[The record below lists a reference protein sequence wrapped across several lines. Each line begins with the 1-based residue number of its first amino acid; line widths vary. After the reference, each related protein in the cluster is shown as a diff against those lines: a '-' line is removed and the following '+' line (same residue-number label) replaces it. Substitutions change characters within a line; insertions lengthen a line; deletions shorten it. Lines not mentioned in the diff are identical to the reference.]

1 MEQNSKK
8 QIIELIKKSEN
19 ILIAL
24 GPRANGDA
32 LGSSLAFYLFLKK
45 QGKSTDIISASSPLE
60 KFNFLPSY
68 DKISQNLKANREYI
82 ISVDIPQDKLDQLY
96 YKHKDEQLKIY
107 LKPKNIELS
116 QKNISFQPGNFKY
129 DLIIVLGMYDLE
141 MLGSLYEKTAELF
154 FETPIINIDNHPSNE
169 YFGKVNLVEITASAV
184 SQILGEFLFE
194 TQENL
199 IDEDITTCLLTG
211 IISET
216 KSFQAI
222 NTTPKAL
229 IIAAK
234 LISFG
239 AKQQEIIRYLYKTKS
254 LNYLKLW
261 GRSMARLRY
270 DSQSKII
277 WSLISQTDFQKTKTS
292 SDDLNLVVEELIKN
306 SPEANL
312 CLIFWESPGG
322 IQAQAQ
328 IIKNLNSEELQN
340 ILGGSLEN
348 NKINFKLGTTDI
360 TQAEKQTL
368 EKIKKWLEQK
378 KFLTDENK

>member
-8 QIIELIKKSEN
+8 QIFEFIKKSEN

-45 QGKSTDIISASSPLE
+45 LGKSVDIISANSPLE
-60 KFNFLPSY
+60 KFNFLPSC
-68 DKISQNLKANREYI
+68 DKINKNFKADREYI
-82 ISVDIPQDKLDQLY
+82 ISIDIPHGKLNQLY
-96 YKHKDEQLKIY
+96 YKHKGEQLKIY
-107 LKPKNIELS
+107 LKPKNIELNRE
-116 QKNISFQPGNFKY
+116 KISLQSGNFNY
-129 DLIIVLGMYDLE
+129 DLIVVCGIYDLE
-141 MLGSLYEKTAELF
+141 MLGSLYEENAELF

-184 SQILGEFLFE
+184 SQILSKFLFE
-194 TQENL
+194 MQEDS
-199 IDEDITTCLLTG
+199 IDEDIATCLLTG

-222 NTTPKAL
+222 NTTPKAMET
-229 IIAAK
+229 AAK
-234 LISFG
+234 LIALG

-261 GRSMARLRY
+261 GRLMARLRY
-270 DSQSKII
+270 DSQFRII
-277 WSLISQTDFQKTKTS
+277 WSLISQTDFQKTKTN
-292 SDDLNLVVEELIKN
+292 SDDLNLVIEELIKN

-312 CLIFWESPGG
+312 CLIFWESAEGV
-322 IQAQAQ
+322 QAQAQ
-328 IIKNLNSEELQN
+328 IIKNLNLEELQN
-340 ILGGSLEN
+340 LLGGSLEN
-348 NKINFKLGTTDI
+348 NKINFKLGITDI

-368 EKIKKWLEQK
+368 EKIKNWLKQK
-378 KFLTDENK
+378 SDRWG

>member
-8 QIIELIKKSEN
+8 QIFEFIEKNEN

-45 QGKSTDIISASSPLE
+45 LGKNVDIISANSPLE

-68 DKISQNLKANREYI
+68 DKIDKNFKANREYI
-82 ISVDIPQDKLDQLY
+82 ISIDIPQGKLDQLY
-96 YKHKDEQLKIY
+96 YKHKNEQLKIY
-107 LKPKNIELS
+107 LKPKNIELN
-116 QKNISFQPGNFKY
+116 QEKISLQNGNFNY
-129 DLIIVLGMYDLE
+129 DLIIVFGIYDLE
-141 MLGSLYEKTAELF
+141 MLGSLYEENAELF

-169 YFGKVNLVEITASAV
+169 YFGKANLVEITASAV
-184 SQILGEFLFE
+184 SQILSEFLFE
-194 TQENL
+194 MQKDS
-199 IDEDITTCLLTG
+199 IDANIATCLLTG

-229 IIAAK
+229 EIAAK
-234 LISFG
+234 LITLK

-261 GRSMARLRY
+261 GRLMARLRY
-270 DSQSKII
+270 DSQFRII
-277 WSLISQTDFQKTKTS
+277 WSLISQTDFQKTQTN
-292 SDDLNLVVEELIKN
+292 SDDLNLVAEELIKN

-312 CLIFWESPGG
+312 CLIFWESAEGV
-322 IQAQAQ
+322 QAQAQ
-328 IIKNLNSEELQN
+328 IIKNLNLTELQN
-340 ILGGSLEN
+340 LLGGSLEN

-360 TQAEKQTL
+360 VQAEKQTL
-368 EKIKKWLEQK
+368 EKIKNWLKQK
-378 KFLTDENK
+378 NSRIF

>member
-8 QIIELIKKSEN
+8 QIFEFIKKSEN

-45 QGKSTDIISASSPLE
+45 LGKSVDIISANSLLE

-68 DKISQNLKANREYI
+68 DKINKNFKADREYI
-82 ISVDIPQDKLDQLY
+82 VSIDIPQDKLNQLY
-96 YKHKDEQLKIY
+96 YKHKGGQLKIY
-107 LKPKNIELS
+107 LKPRNIELNRE
-116 QKNISFQPGNFKY
+116 KISLQSGNYNY
-129 DLIIVLGMYDLE
+129 DLILVFGIYDLE
-141 MLGSLYEKTAELF
+141 MLGSLYEENAELF

-184 SQILGEFLFE
+184 SQILSEFLFE
-194 TQENL
+194 IQKDS
-199 IDEDITTCLLTG
+199 IDENIATCLLTG

-229 IIAAK
+229 EIAAK
-234 LISFG
+234 LISLG

-270 DSQSKII
+270 DSQFRII
-277 WSLISQTDFQKTKTS
+277 WSLISQTDFQKTQTN
-292 SDDLNLVVEELIKN
+292 SDDLDLVAEELIKN

-312 CLIFWESPGG
+312 CLIFWESAEG
-322 IQAQAQ
+322 IQGQAQ
-328 IIKNLNSEELQN
+328 IIKNLNLEELQN

-348 NKINFKLGTTDI
+348 NKINFKLGTADI
-360 TQAEKQTL
+360 VQAEKQTL
-368 EKIKKWLEQK
+368 EKIKNWLK
-378 KFLTDENK
+378 